1 MVATQEGANMKR
13 RILCILLAVMMVLT
27 GMHAPAAEAQEG
39 EAVSNANIYIN
50 STNFP
55 DANFRNWIIDNL
67 DPSSSSSGYYLTQE
81 QADNVTE
88 LSLRGQN
95 IFDAKGVEKFKNLTN
110 LVLWDNHLTALNVT
124 QNVNLVRL
132 DLDNNQIKKLDLSKN
147 TKLQTLYTSGNQL
160 AYLRLVNNPN
170 LGSSISTQ
178 TVNGQTGYVVGD
190 NYYFDLTKVMPKS
203 YAQYVTLSDNSHTLD
218 VTNAVVKLAS
228 QTNYFSYSFNTG
240 NANVGSYNVNIY
252 IDSFTTLA
260 KPKITTQP
268 SAVTADSGATVS
280 FKVAASGGN
289 LRYQWQYRTSSSG
302 SWTNSGYSSATKATL
317 SFTAAEKYNGYQ
329 YRCVVKNL
337 AGSATSNTVTL
348 TVKGKP
354 RITTQP
360 TSKDVAIDETAKFTV
375 KAAGVSLTYQWQ
387 YRTSSTGS
395 WANSGFTGN
404 KTATLTVPGQTKY
417 SGYQYRCRVKN
428 SYGTVYS
435 NAATLTVGKPIIKQ
449 QPVTATVSS
458 GSTAEFSVTVRGGGL
473 TFQWYYRTL
482 PSGSWKK
489 VDVSNASTYQMLT
502 SVLQVNASS
511 STHGHQYRCVIKNKY
526 GSATTNAVTLLVK
539 NGPTITTQ
547 PSSKTVYSGQ
557 TAKFT
562 VAAAGSNRT
571 YQWYYR
577 ASSSDSWKVSSF
589 TGAKTATLSVPAQT
603 KYNGYQYMCRVK
615 NSYGSIYTNAVKLTV
630 NPITITT
637 QPTSKSLYI
646 GEQVN
651 FTVKAN
657 GSNLKYQWQYRT
669 SSSGTWTNS
678 TFSTATKA
686 TLSFTAQAK
695 HDGYQY
701 RCKIYYGDD
710 KKFTNTV
717 SLSVNVDVPD
727 YRALLIGEEAFS
739 PICTRNRGDA
749 EHMQAMLAS
758 VKGPEGSSRY
768 TTTVKIDLGYS
779 AVESAIQSTFANTSN
794 ADVSL
799 FFIATHGNS
808 DGDGEL
814 ALTDGNFLD
823 FGTLANWLNTYVK
836 GKVIVIIESCG
847 SGSAIYG
854 NMAEAANADKLLVH
868 QAIEA
873 FAAVDEA
880 EMANTGVGAMRQS
893 KFYVLAASAH
903 HQMSWGHEGGDA
915 GNYFTDWLIEGI
927 GSSGPM
933 PADTNNNNIVTLNEL
948 YTYISQYDSYTFQG
962 SYTQQVQVYP
972 LNSSYK
978 LFKR

>member
-55 DANFRNWIIDNL
+55 DANFRNWIINNL
-67 DPSSSSSGYYLTQE
+67 SPSSSSSGYYLTQE
-81 QADNVTE
+81 QAEAVTA
-88 LSLRGQN
+88 LGLKGQE
-95 IFDAKGVEKFKNLTN
+95 IFDAKGIEKFPNLTR
-110 LVLWDNHLTALNVT
+110 LILWDNHLTALDVTKNVELT
-124 QNVNLVRL
+124 YL

-160 AYLRLVNNPN
+160 AYLRLVNNTS

-178 TVNGQTGYVVGD
+178 TVTGQTGYVVGE

-203 YAQYVTLSDNSHTLD
+203 YAQYVTLSDTSHTLD
-218 VTNAVVKLAS
+218 VTNAVVKLS
-228 QTNYFSYSFNTG
+228 GQTNYFSYTFNTG
-240 NANVGSYNVNIY
+240 NANIGSYNVNIY
-252 IDSFTTLA
+252 IDSYTALS

-268 SAVTADSGATVS
+268 SSKTVDPGTTVS
-280 FKVAASGGN
+280 FKVAASGGS
-289 LRYQWQYRTSSSG
+289 LKYQWQYRTSSSG
-302 SWTNSGYSSATKATL
+302 TWTNSGYSSATKATL
-317 SFTAAEKYNGYQ
+317 SFTAAAKNNGYQ

-337 AGSATSNTVTL
+337 AGSVTSNTVTL

-354 RITTQP
+354 TITAQP
-360 TSKDVAIDETAKFTV
+360 ASKDVAINETATFTV
-375 KAAGVSLTYQWQ
+375 KAAGVSMSYQWQ
-387 YRTSSTGS
+387 YRTSSSGS
-395 WANSGFTGN
+395 WANSGFTGA
-404 KTATLTVPGQTKY
+404 KTATLSVPGKTKY

-449 QPVTATVSS
+449 QPVTVTVSK
-458 GSTAEFSVTVRGGGL
+458 GATAEFTVSVRGSGL
-473 TFQWYYRTL
+473 TFQWYYRTS
-482 PSGSWKK
+482 PSGAWNK
-489 VDVSNASTYQMLT
+489 VTTSNASTYQMVS
-502 SVLQVNASS
+502 SVLQVKASA
-511 STHGHQYRCVIKNKY
+511 STHGHEYRCVITNKY
-526 GSATTNAVTLLVK
+526 GKATSNTVMLLVK

-547 PSSKTVYSGQ
+547 PSAKTVYSGQ
-557 TAKFT
+557 TAKFS
-562 VAAAGSNRT
+562 VAAAGSDRT

-577 ASSSDSWKVSSF
+577 TSSSDSWKASGYSS
-589 TGAKTATLSVPAQT
+589 AKTANLSFTAQS
-603 KYNGYQYMCRVK
+603 KHNGYQYMCRIR
-615 NSYGSIYTNAVKLTV
+615 NSYGTIYTKAVKLTV

-637 QPTSKSLYI
+637 QPKAVTVYS
-646 GEQVN
+646 GETAK
-651 FTVKAN
+651 FTVKAS
-657 GSNLKYQWQYRT
+657 GGNLKYQWQYRT
-669 SSSGTWTNS
+669 SSSGSWTNS
-678 TFSTATKA
+678 GYTTAKKA
-686 TLSFTAQAK
+686 TLSFTAK
-695 HDGYQY
+695 DSNNGYQY
-701 RCKIYYGDD
+701 RCIVSNASD
-710 KKFTNTV
+710 KATSSAAKLTV
-717 SLSVNVDVPD
+717 QPATCT
-727 YRALLIGEEAFS
+727 YRALLIGEEAFN

-749 EHMQAMLAS
+749 EHMRTMLS
-758 VKGPEGSSRY
+758 TIKGPEGTSY
-768 TTTVKIDLGYS
+768 TSTLKIDLGYS
-779 AVESAIQSTFANTSN
+779 AVQSAIQSTFANTKN
-794 ADVSL
+794 TDVSL

-927 GSSGPM
+927 GSSGHM

-948 YTYISQYDSYTFQG
+948 YTYISQYDTVTFQG
-962 SYTQQVQVYP
+962 TYTQQVQVYP
-972 LNSSYK
+972 VNSSYK